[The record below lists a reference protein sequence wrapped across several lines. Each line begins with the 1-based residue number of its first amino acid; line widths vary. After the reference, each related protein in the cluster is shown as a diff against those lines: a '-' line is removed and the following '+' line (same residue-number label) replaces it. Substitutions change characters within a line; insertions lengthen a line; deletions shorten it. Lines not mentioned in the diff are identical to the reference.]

1 MAATRA
7 PSSAPPAGRGAD
19 TLTGGDGDDLLRG
32 RAGADRIDGGAEA
45 IGYRASPRGVDVDR
59 LRAAQFGGEAAGDML
74 SEIEAIRGSGFAD
87 MLRGDAGA
95 NAFEGGT
102 GNDRL
107 VGLGSADRLTGGAGS
122 DHFVYTALVD
132 SRHGA
137 ADIITDFTAGS
148 DRIDLSGLD
157 AIATR
162 AGNQKFAFIGGAA
175 FGAPGQLRIET
186 AAGVTTLHGNVDA
199 DLGAD
204 LTIMVQA
211 TTPLTMADLLL

>member
-32 RAGADRIDGGAEA
+32 RAGADRIDGGAGFDT
-45 IGYRASPRGVDVDR
+45 IGYRASPRGVDVDL

-95 NAFEGGT
+95 NTIEGGT

-122 DHFVYTALVD
+122 DRFVCTALAD

-137 ADIITDFTAGS
+137 ADIITDLTGGS

-162 AGNQKFAFIGGAA
+162 AGNQKFAFIGGAD
-175 FGAPGQLRIET
+175 FGAPGQLRMRPPR
-186 AAGVTTLHGNVDA
+186 A
-199 DLGAD
+199 
-204 LTIMVQA
+204 
-211 TTPLTMADLLL
+211 